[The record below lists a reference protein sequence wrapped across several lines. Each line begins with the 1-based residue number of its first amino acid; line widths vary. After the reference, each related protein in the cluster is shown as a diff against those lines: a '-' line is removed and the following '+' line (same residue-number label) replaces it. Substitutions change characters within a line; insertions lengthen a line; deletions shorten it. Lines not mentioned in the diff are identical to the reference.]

1 MVLSQ
6 DALSHYDENLC
17 EDEGWGRGG
26 FVVIWGVKVTPESYF
41 DIQKTQLILELK
53 YRQLKQILN
62 DLFFH
67 FILFILGI
75 G

>member
-6 DALSHYDENLC
+6 DAYHIMMKIC
-17 EDEGWGRGG
+17 VRTRGG

-62 DLFFH
+62 DLFYH